1 MPDKLYL
8 HAATSLHLASWRYVP
23 AFLRATKQVEAAVKR
38 LPGYRAHQLRTNLL
52 RKIFRTYTVYDDR
65 AALGLLM
72 ASEEHRHAVS
82 QFPKW
87 GLPDSKVVSWE
98 SANPHLDWPEAERR
112 LQQALPLGEKYVA

>member
-1 MPDKLYL
+1 M
-8 HAATSLHLASWRYVP
+8 
-23 AFLRATKQVEAAVKR
+23 R
-38 LPGYRAHQLRTNLL
+38 LPGYRAHQLRANVL
-52 RKIFRTYTVYDDR
+52 RKVFRTYTVYDDP

-98 SANPHLDWPEAERR
+98 SADPHLDWAEAQRR
-112 LQQALPLGEKYVA
+112 LRQALAYGEKYLA